1 MQYVTATGKPKHWS
15 NIADGGGK
23 DQLCPM
29 VKPSFWARL
38 SLLVF
43 FSILVFGSPMGGA
56 VPTQSVQR
64 GVTQV
69 ADWLPEPCIYATNQ
83 KQKLP

>member
-1 MQYVTATGKPKHWS
+1 MQYVTATGKLKHWS

-43 FSILVFGSPMGGA
+43 FLDFG
-56 VPTQSVQR
+56 VW
-64 GVTQV
+64 V
-69 ADWLPEPCIYATNQ
+69 ADGGSCANAVGTEGG
-83 KQKLP
+83 